1 MTRRVVFDASFLA
14 ALTDEATPVRAVTGG
29 TPDDTRDRL
38 AYLIERLDDG
48 GADVVIPTP
57 ALAEVLS
64 VAARDPTA
72 ALATLDA
79 QARFRVVPFDQRAA
93 TECGIRIRK
102 GLRGRDADQ
111 KSRAAVKFDAMIL
124 AVALVEQATVIY
136 TDDDALRRHAKA
148 AGLEAYGFD
157 DLPARPTPPQG
168 ELPMPAPPAPKPA
181 VGRPIRR
188 KMRV

>member
-14 ALTDEATPVRAVTGG
+14 ALTDEATPVHAVTGG

-64 VAARDPTA
+64 VASRDPSA

-79 QARFRVVPFDQRAA
+79 QARFRVVTLTSARRRNAA
-93 TECGIRIRK
+93 SASA
-102 GLRGRDADQ
+102 RGFRDAVPG
-111 KSRAAVKFDAMIL
+111 KSL
-124 AVALVEQATVIY
+124 
-136 TDDDALRRHAKA
+136 
-148 AGLEAYGFD
+148 G
-157 DLPARPTPPQG
+157 PP
-168 ELPMPAPPAPKPA
+168 
-181 VGRPIRR
+181 
-188 KMRV
+188 

>member
-1 MTRRVVFDASFLA
+1 MTGRVVFDASFLA
-14 ALTDEATPVRAVTGG
+14 ALTDETTPVRAVTGG

-48 GADVVIPTP
+48 GADIVIPTP

-64 VAARDPTA
+64 VATRDPSA

-93 TECGIRIRK
+93 TECGIRIRD
-102 GLRGRDADQ
+102 GLRGRDSGQ
-111 KSRAAVKFDAMIL
+111 TTRPAVKFDSMIL
-124 AVALVEQATVIY
+124 AVAIVEQATAIY
-136 TDDDALRRHAKA
+136 TDDDALRGRARA
-148 AGLEAYGFD
+148 AGLRAYGFD

-168 ELPMPAPPAPKPA
+168 ELPMPAPPAPKA
-181 VGRPIRR
+181 AAGRPARR
-188 KMRV
+188 RPRQ

>member
-14 ALTDEATPVRAVTGG
+14 ALTDETTPVRAVAGG
-29 TPDDTRDRL
+29 TTEDTRDRL

-57 ALAEVLS
+57 ALAEVLA
-64 VAARDPTA
+64 VATRDPSAT
-72 ALATLDA
+72 LATLDG

-93 TECGIRIRK
+93 TECGIRMRE
-102 GLRGRDADQ
+102 GLRGRGASE
-111 KSRAAVKFDAMIL
+111 KGRVAVKFDAMIL

-136 TDDDALRRHAKA
+136 TDDDGLRRHSMA
-148 AGLEAYGFD
+148 AGLEAVGFD

-168 ELPMPAPPAPKPA
+168 ELPIITQPAPPRAAGTTK
-181 VGRPIRR
+181 RR
-188 KMRV
+188 KPGR

>member
-29 TPDDTRDRL
+29 TPADTRDRL

-64 VAARDPTA
+64 VATRDPSA

-93 TECGIRIRK
+93 TECGIRIRE
-102 GLRGRDADQ
+102 GLRGRNVGQ
-111 KSRAAVKFDAMIL
+111 KTRPAVKFDAMIL

-136 TDDDALRRHAKA
+136 SDDDALRRHAKA
-148 AGLEAYGFD
+148 AGLEAFGFD
-157 DLPARPTPPQG
+157 ELTARPTPPQG
-168 ELPMPAPPAPKPA
+168 DLLPDAPIAKVPRGPRPKQKA
-181 VGRPIRR
+181 R
-188 KMRV
+188 

>member
-29 TPDDTRDRL
+29 TPGDTRDRL

-64 VAARDPTA
+64 VATRDPSA

-79 QARFRVVPFDQRAA
+79 QARFRVVSFDQRAA
-93 TECGIRIRK
+93 TECGIRIRE
-102 GLRGRDADQ
+102 GLRGRDAGQ
-111 KSRAAVKFDAMIL
+111 KTRPAVKFDAMIL
-124 AVALVEQATVIY
+124 AVAIVEQATVIY

-148 AGLEAYGFD
+148 AGLEAFGFD
-157 DLPARPTPPQG
+157 DLPPRPTPPQG
-168 ELPMPAPPAPKPA
+168 ELPMNAPARPAGK
-181 VGRPIRR
+181 GKRGKRRP
-188 KMRV
+188 